1 MVPRLLFTGK
11 GSTEFMT
18 WLAKKVNIQAIV
30 DLPDNM
36 FSSQIQ
42 QKSILVFQNHGE
54 KAVER
59 EVLVA
64 KLDSLKKPDSLVA
77 FNMKLN
83 DWYDKNKD

>member
-1 MVPRLLFTGK
+1 MYKRQ
-11 GSTEFMT
+11 
-18 WLAKKVNIQAIV
+18 VNIQTIV
-30 DLPDNM
+30 DLPDDM
-36 FSSQIQ
+36 FSSKVQ

-83 DWYDKNKD
+83 DWYQNDKK

>member
-1 MVPRLLFTGK
+1 
-11 GSTEFMT
+11 
-18 WLAKKVNIQAIV
+18 
-30 DLPDNM
+30 M

>member
-1 MVPRLLFTGK
+1 
-11 GSTEFMT
+11 MT
-18 WLAKKVNIQAIV
+18 WLPKKVNIQAIV